1 MFKGKRVCVVLSV
14 IRDALHVILKS
25 GARDQILDTKKKL
38 SKGET
43 GNSNNNS

>member
-1 MFKGKRVCVVLSV
+1 MFQGKRVCAVLSV

-25 GARDQILDTKKKL
+25 GARDQILDIKNKL
-38 SKGET
+38 LKGET